1 MEAGKKAQVSVDD
14 TYSEEVDDYSLR
26 RVLQGALCQNKGQDG
41 LVIFW
46 TALPVPTLSILTLP
60 RATEPWARM
69 RAASATLWIGR
80 KILWATSTMKRGE
93 IWWVNF
99 DSSIGSEIR
108 KTRPAVIGSND
119 TSNQFSKRV
128 QVVPATS
135 NTDKLY
141 PPECHAQIK
150 GQTSKIMADRI
161 MTVSRHG
168 FTAA

>member
-1 MEAGKKAQVSVDD
+1 
-14 TYSEEVDDYSLR
+14 
-26 RVLQGALCQNKGQDG
+26 
-41 LVIFW
+41 
-46 TALPVPTLSILTLP
+46 VPTLSILALQ

-93 IWWVNF
+93 VWWVNF
-99 DSSIGSEIR
+99 DPSIGSEIR
-108 KTRPAVIGSND
+108 KTRPAVIVSND

-141 PPECHAQIK
+141 PPECYIQIK
-150 GQTSKIMADRI
+150 GQTSKIMADQI
-161 MTVSRHG
+161 MTVSKERLYSRIG
-168 FTAA
+168 KVTDEELAEIERVISLQLALIKR